1 MDKSGHCWVRGL
13 GLHCVKL
20 RAIAML
26 IHTFLSQAISPLF
39 RTNYYLNTLYRWH
52 VLGHKEIPDPG
63 RPPYYSEEFFTII
76 KDIHENTPLNVTWV
90 SLKQWYQILLERG
103 LTHTSEDLDSP
114 SQLIKSKLEESNP
127 NSDFTH
133 NYRMTRLFGLSPD
146 QKSFLFKLVQNLIP
160 TKERQHRC
168 GKVATP
174 SCSFCNDPE
183 DNLEHIFSCHQRNE
197 LTNPL
202 FNSISCQV
210 DGLTT
215 KDIIVM
221 NIRPSE
227 SWELP
232 AAWLVATCLEIVW
245 MDRKAGNISR
255 LETGRAELLARIALL
270 RSTRWKNY
278 SLHNSALLLE
288 ETINLHFC

>member
-1 MDKSGHCWVRGL
+1 M
-13 GLHCVKL
+13 
-20 RAIAML
+20 I
-26 IHTFLSQAISPLF
+26 
-39 RTNYYLNTLYRWH
+39 
-52 VLGHKEIPDPG
+52 
-63 RPPYYSEEFFTII
+63 
-76 KDIHENTPLNVTWV
+76 
-90 SLKQWYQILLERG
+90 
-103 LTHTSEDLDSP
+103 
-114 SQLIKSKLEESNP
+114 
-127 NSDFTH
+127 
-133 NYRMTRLFGLSPD
+133 RLFGLSPD

-174 SCSFCNDPE
+174 SCNDPE
-183 DNLEHIFSCHQRNE
+183 DNLEHLFSCPQSNE

-215 KDIIVM
+215 KDIIEM

-232 AAWLVATCLEIVW
+232 AAWLVATCLEFVW
-245 MDRKAGNISR
+245 KARMAGKISR
-255 LETGRAELLARIALL
+255 LERGRSELLARIALL